1 MIPIPG
7 EDRLEADLA
16 DTEQRAMVAHK
27 RWRARRKIRI
37 RAWWCVGLGAAVG
50 SGATA
55 LLLAAM
61 RYLP

>member
-1 MIPIPG
+1 MSDQIPA
-7 EDRLEADLA
+7 ELLA
-16 DTEQRAMVAHK
+16 DAARIEANAHAAHK
-27 RWRARRKIRI
+27 RWRARRKVKI

-61 RYLP
+61 GYLP